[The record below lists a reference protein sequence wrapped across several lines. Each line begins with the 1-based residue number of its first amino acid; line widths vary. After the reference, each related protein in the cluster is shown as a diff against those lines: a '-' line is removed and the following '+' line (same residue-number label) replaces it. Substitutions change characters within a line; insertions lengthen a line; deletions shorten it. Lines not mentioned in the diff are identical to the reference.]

1 MSPSATWP
9 TIWPQTWG
17 NSMEEA
23 QRSVFQGIV
32 YYYRENQVLC
42 RYQITLHDAVDPTL
56 LQRALDAVRPLAGY
70 YFQKVVWEKRECH
83 LEPNDAPCLV
93 RQSST
98 QPVIPDETND
108 YQFALSCEGDT
119 IYLDWFHFLAD
130 GRGGSPFMTLLVK
143 EYCNLRYGE
152 NFACEKLVEVSPFD
166 VDEILAQYPESQVE
180 NDMQKSVVE
189 MFEGEP
195 DRARVRL
202 DKQSLVEL
210 ALKNKVKPFSALTAL
225 LSKATRD
232 YLGKDTIQYSY
243 AADLRDAIGKKGA
256 LYNCIASFQ
265 RPLVVADDSSFAD
278 YAPKVDAD
286 IRETLKPENRRFRMA
301 EQMGWVYKVYQQKA
315 PLKIKKRIYQ
325 MGEYISGFPA
335 DFWVSYLGD
344 PFLPADEKLEGY
356 IKDFQTWVL
365 PDGASIGLEA
375 MTLHGVIT
383 LCIENKAK
391 KPGYAEAVRNAL
403 EAEGVKVLEAVEL

>member
-1 MSPSATWP
+1 
-9 TIWPQTWG
+9 
-17 NSMEEA
+17 MEEA

-42 RYQITLHDAVDPTL
+42 RYQITLKDAVDPAL

-70 YFQKVVWEKRECH
+70 YFQKVVWEKRDCH
-83 LEPNDAPCLV
+83 LEPNDAPCHV
-93 RQSST
+93 RLSST
-98 QPVIPDETND
+98 PPVIPDETND

-152 NFACEKLVEVSPFD
+152 NFICEKLTEVPPYDVEA
-166 VDEILAQYPESQVE
+166 ILAQYPESQVG
-180 NDMQKSVVE
+180 NDMQKPVIE
-189 MFEGEP
+189 TFEGEP

-210 ALKNKVKPFSALTAL
+210 ALRNGMKPFSALTAL

-232 YLGKDTIQYSY
+232 YLGKDSLQYSF
-243 AADLRDAIGKKGA
+243 AVDTRDAIGVPGA

-265 RPLVVADDSSFAD
+265 RPLTVAEDSRFAA
-278 YAPKVDAD
+278 YAPGVDAD
-286 IRETLKPENRRFRMA
+286 IREALQPENRRFRMA

-344 PFLPADEKLEGY
+344 PFLPVDETLEGY

-375 MTLHGVIT
+375 MSLHGVLT
-383 LCIENKAK
+383 LCIENKVRQ
-391 KPGYAEAVRNAL
+391 PGYVEAVRNVL
-403 EAEGVKVLEAVEL
+403 EAEGIRVLEAVEL